1 MFCHSDNGR
10 GMRSVFF
17 LHDHN
22 FDQYYLKGRGIDIF
36 KNSLKFLG
44 EEESFCR
51 EEPRQG
57 PRVGWRIL
65 LRGAAKQNDCAHLE
79 FGPVQ
84 SFMPEFN
91 LVGEG
96 VKKTFF
102 GGTSVPNMGGWGCR
116 FPNFQ

>member
-1 MFCHSDNGR
+1 M
-10 GMRSVFF
+10 
-17 LHDHN
+17 
-22 FDQYYLKGRGIDIF
+22 
-36 KNSLKFLG
+36 
-44 EEESFCR
+44 
-51 EEPRQG
+51 
-57 PRVGWRIL
+57 GWRIL

-96 VKKTFF
+96 VKKMFL
-102 GGTSVPNMGGWGCR
+102 GEISPKYGWVGCR